1 MASSPYRA
9 RNDGDGLF
17 IGPDQQRALVA
28 AEKPE
33 LRILPTVELN
43 AETPAHLLD
52 DDITPLGRLFARN
65 TGTMPVPTPSD
76 VAAWTFAVDGCVRA
90 PRRWTIGELQQ
101 QFETVTR
108 TAVLECA
115 GNGRAFFPEPAGTV
129 LWRHGAAGCVAWTG
143 VRLGDLL
150 RACRPTPDAVYTG
163 HHSPDMRLD
172 GRGPALSRGLPLAK
186 ALAPET
192 LVAWAVNGEPIPP
205 LHGGPL
211 RIVAPG
217 FPGSASQKWITR
229 IAIRDCEHDG
239 ERMRNLHYRLPR
251 VPVRPLGADERYD
264 ETLFEVISDVP
275 MRAVITS
282 PHDGFAA
289 PAGVPLAVRGHA
301 WSGHTPL
308 ESVELSIDGGRSWQ
322 VTRLGPLPD
331 TFAWRRFTA
340 TLASP
345 SAGPIEII
353 ARASDTAGRSQPL
366 ESAPWNPRGY
376 CNNTVHRVGGL
387 LA

>member
-1 MASSPYRA
+1 MTSYRSSIDPA
-9 RNDGDGLF
+9 E
-17 IGPDQQRALVA
+17 QRALVA

-33 LRILPTVELN
+33 LRILDTVELN

-52 DDITPLGRLFARN
+52 DDITPVSRLFARN
-65 TGTMPVPTPSD
+65 TGTMPLPAASAI
-76 VAAWTFAVDGCVRA
+76 AAWTIAIDGCVRT
-90 PRRWTIGELQQ
+90 PRRWTLAELKQH
-101 QFETVTR
+101 FETVTR

-143 VRLGDLL
+143 VRLAHLL
-150 RACRPTPDAVYTG
+150 RVCEPAPDAVYTG

-172 GRGPALSRGLPLAK
+172 GQGPAISRGLPIAK

-192 LVAWAVNGEPIPP
+192 LIAWAINGAPIPP

-229 IAIRDCEHDG
+229 IEIRDREHDG
-239 ERMRNLHYRLPR
+239 ERMLNLHYRLPR
-251 VPVRPLGADERYD
+251 VPVRPLGPDERFD
-264 ETLFEVISDVP
+264 ESLFEVITDVP
-275 MRAVITS
+275 ARAVISS
-282 PHDGFAA
+282 PRDGFAA
-289 PAGVPLAVRGHA
+289 PADAPLAVRGHA

-308 ESVELSIDGGRSWQ
+308 AKAELSVDGGKSWQ
-322 VTRLGPLPD
+322 VARLGPLPD

-340 TLASP
+340 TLAPPRS
-345 SAGPIEII
+345 GPIEII
-353 ARASDTAGRSQPL
+353 ARASDAAGRSQPL
-366 ESAPWNPRGY
+366 DSVPWNPRGY
-376 CNNTVHRVGGL
+376 CNNTVHRVRGRIG
-387 LA
+387 

>member
-1 MASSPYRA
+1 MTRVAS
-9 RNDGDGLF
+9 F
-17 IGPDQQRALVA
+17 IDSDRQRALVA
-28 AEKPE
+28 AEKPR
-33 LRILPTVELN
+33 LHILPTVELN

-52 DDITPLGRLFARN
+52 DDLTPVGLLFARN
-65 TGTMPVPTPSD
+65 TGTMPLPTASEI
-76 VAAWTFAVDGCVRA
+76 AAWALAIDGCVRT
-90 PRRWTIGELQQ
+90 PRRWTIAELQR

-129 LWRHGAAGCVAWTG
+129 LWQHGGAGCVAWTG
-143 VRLGDLL
+143 VRLGDLV
-150 RACRPTPDAVYTG
+150 RACEPTPDAVYTG

-172 GRGPALSRGLPLAK
+172 GRGPALSRGLPIAK

-192 LVAWAVNGEPIPP
+192 LVTWAINGAPIPP

-217 FPGSASQKWITR
+217 YPGSASQKWITR

-251 VPVRPLGADERYD
+251 APVRPLRAGERYD
-264 ETLFEVISDVP
+264 EAQFEVITDVP
-275 MRAVITS
+275 MRAVITA

-289 PAGVPLAVRGHA
+289 LAGSPLAVRGHA

-308 ESVELSIDGGRSWQ
+308 AKVELSIDGGASWQ
-322 VTRLGPLPD
+322 PTQLGPLPD

-340 TLASP
+340 TLAPP
-345 SAGPIEII
+345 SAGPVEII
-353 ARASDTAGRSQPL
+353 ARASDAAGRAQPL
-366 ESAPWNPRGY
+366 ASVPWNPKGY
-376 CNNTVHRVGGL
+376 CNNTVHRVSGRIG
-387 LA
+387 